1 MKFDPIKKR
10 KVAEEFELGWVL
22 NTQFDEDM
30 PMGNWMAS
38 HLDNIVSLILVGHS
52 EAIAPVLPTFIAW
65 LNRAITRKEKL
76 GESVDYHHRNLNWA
90 LGMYSWIAE
99 GRTPVDV
106 WEQARLHD
114 LAAVEDGAFARK
126 SLGSGRLD
134 DYMAFCLQ
142 AGRYAEGIAEF
153 EKYARTLNFSA
164 QGSLQPRQYAYLLC
178 QAHLEGRADTPELYG
193 AGHRMLRAQLEEWLS
208 YGQYSRA
215 ATWLKIVNWDNATKT
230 TPVEAIQRAY
240 EDMPT
245 IARPAFV

>member
-1 MKFDPIKKR
+1 MKFDPIRKR

-22 NTQFDEDM
+22 NTKFDDDM
-30 PMGNWMAS
+30 PMGNLMAS
-38 HLDNIVSLILVGHS
+38 HLDSVVSLILVGHG
-52 EAIAPVLPTFIAW
+52 EAVALVLPTFIAW
-65 LNRAITRKEKL
+65 LNGAITRKEDL
-76 GESVDYHHRNLNWA
+76 GESFDFHHRNLNWA
-90 LGMYSWIAE
+90 LGMYLWIAE
-99 GRTPVDV
+99 SRTPADV

-114 LAAVEDGAFARK
+114 LVAVEDGAFARK
-126 SLGSGRLD
+126 DLGAGRLD

-142 AGRYAEGIAEF
+142 AGRYLEGIAEF

-178 QAHLEGRADTPELYG
+178 QARIKGCVNAPDLQG
-193 AGHRMLRAQLEEWLS
+193 AGHRMLRAHLEEWLS

-230 TPVEAIQRAY
+230 TPVETIQRAY